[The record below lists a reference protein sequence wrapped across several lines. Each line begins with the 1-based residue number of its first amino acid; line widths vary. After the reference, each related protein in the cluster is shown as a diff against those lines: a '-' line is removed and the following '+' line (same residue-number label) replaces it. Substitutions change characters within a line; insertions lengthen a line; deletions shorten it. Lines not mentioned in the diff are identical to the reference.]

1 MERDLSEAN
10 RRALDAAVDAAL
22 AAGRL
27 LRRAFHRPNPP
38 DDTAGKARAD
48 REAEDLIRERLVS
61 AFPTHGFRA
70 EERPDEGQP
79 PASDDDGLWLV
90 DPNDGTSAFQQGYRG
105 ASVSIAL
112 IRGGVPVVGVIYA
125 YGAPDDRGDLF
136 AWGEGCGPLLRNGV
150 AVATPVWPAKL
161 SPEDTVFVSNSADR
175 HPLENARAVAPAR
188 YLPVPGIAY
197 RLALTAAGDGVAAT
211 SLFHPRDFD
220 YAAGHALL
228 RAVGGALIDERGR
241 PITYDMARPTRAGF
255 CFGGAPAIC
264 AALARVDWQAV
275 LRSPRAKA
283 TAYDLVEPDPDR
295 LSDDPGRLSRA
306 QGCWLGQLVGD
317 ALGAQVEAKTTAEV
331 DRLWPHGVNALVD
344 GGTHR
349 TIAGQ
354 PTDDSELARML
365 ARVLVEGRGYD
376 ADAAAR
382 AYRYWLDSGP
392 YDIGHTIFQA
402 LAAYDAQAPAASL
415 RAAANRESQA
425 NGALMRISPL
435 AIAGHA
441 WPEQTLVALARADAS
456 LTHPHPVCGDANAAF
471 ALAVA
476 FAVREGAPPEQVYSH
491 TLAGAKA
498 FELHPDVI
506 ATLEAAMHG
515 PPDDYVTH
523 MGWVRIAL
531 HNAFHQLLC
540 ADLADALMDTV
551 AHGGDTDTNACVTG
565 ALLGAVHGREHL
577 PLIWRDR
584 VVTCRPLNGLES
596 VYRPRPRAFWPVD
609 ALVLAERLLTLG

>member
-1 MERDLSEAN
+1 MSEAN
-10 RRALDAAVDAAL
+10 RRALDAAIDAAF

-38 DDTAGKARAD
+38 DDTAGKAAAD
-48 REAEDLIRERLVS
+48 REAEDLIRERLVA
-61 AFPTHGFRA
+61 AFPTFGFRG
-70 EERPDEGQP
+70 EERPDEGRA
-79 PASDDDGLWLV
+79 PASEDDALWLV
-90 DPNDGTSAFQQGYRG
+90 DPNDGTSAFQQGHRG

-125 YGAPDDRGDLF
+125 YCAPDDRGDLF
-136 AWGEGCGPLLRNGV
+136 AWAEGCGPLLRNGAPV
-150 AVATPVWPAKL
+150 ARPQWPAAL
-161 SPEDTVFVSNSADR
+161 SPDDTVFVSNSADR

-197 RLALTAAGDGVAAT
+197 RLALTAVGDGVAAT
-211 SLFHPRDFD
+211 SLFRPRDFD

-228 RAVGGALIDERGR
+228 RAVGGVLLDERGR
-241 PITYDMARPTRAGF
+241 PITYDMARPTRVGF
-255 CFGGAPAIC
+255 CFGGAPAVC
-264 AALARVDWQAV
+264 AALARTDWQAV

-283 TAYDLVEPDPDR
+283 TPYDLVEPDPLA
-295 LSDDPGRLSRA
+295 LSDEPGRLARA
-306 QGCWLGQLVGD
+306 QGCWLGKLIGD
-317 ALGAQVEAKTTAEV
+317 ALGAQVAGRSAEEI
-331 DRLWPHGVNALVD
+331 DRLWPKGVNALVD

-354 PTDDSELARML
+354 PTDNGELARML
-365 ARVLVEGRGYD
+365 ARVLVEARGYD

-392 YDIGHTIFQA
+392 FDMGHTTFQA
-402 LAAYDAQAPAASL
+402 LAAFDPVAPAASL
-415 RAAANRESQA
+415 RKAANAESA
-425 NGALMRISPL
+425 SNGALMRIAPL

-441 WPEQTLVALARADAS
+441 WPERALVEAARADAA

-498 FELHPDVI
+498 LELHPAVI
-506 ATLEAAMHG
+506 ETLEAARGG
-515 PPDDYVTH
+515 PPADDLR
-523 MGWVRIAL
+523 GESSVRVAL

-540 ADLADALMDTV
+540 AEDFADAVMDTV
-551 AHGGDTDTNACVTG
+551 ARGGDTDTHACVVG
-565 ALLGAVHGREHL
+565 ALLGAVHGREGL
-577 PLIWRDR
+577 PWLWRDR
-584 VVTCRPLNGLES
+584 VMTCRPLNGLDR